1 MMLKAEDLNVYYGP
15 IHAVKGVSFE
25 VREGEIVTLIG
36 ANGAGKSTTLK
47 TLSGLMRSRGGKIE
61 FMDKSIASTAPHKIV
76 ELGLAQVPEGR
87 RIFTRMTVEENLDM
101 GAFIKKNANVE
112 ADKERVFE
120 QFPRLKERRK
130 QVAGTLSG
138 GEQQMLA
145 MGRALM
151 SDPKLLML
159 DEPSMGLAPILVE
172 QVFDIITELHKA
184 GTTILL
190 VEQNAEM
197 ALSIA
202 DRAYVMEMMLSLCAC
217 GSSNSASSAKEARGE
232 AAYYAPEPAMPMAA
246 EAAYDMAYEESGMGM
261 ANTASAKTSGSD
273 TPAENPEKIIYS
285 ADATVETTE
294 FDQCLVN
301 LDKLLA
307 ANGGFVESSSVN
319 GSNYYDSSRGK
330 VSRRTASYTLRIPSA
345 NFGGMMDALST
356 LGNVPYT
363 HMYTENV
370 TAQYYDVEAR
380 MKAYQKQEQR
390 LLEMMDLAETVED
403 IITIEDKL
411 TDVRYRI
418 DSLQSSLNNWDRR
431 VSYSTLSLTVQEVQ
445 VYTPEAVTKITYGQ
459 RLANAFKDSLK
470 NAGEFF
476 QDLLVFLVSALPTLV
491 ILAVLFFVLRPLLK
505 KLHARGKARRAKR
518 AEERAAKKALK
529 EQAKKPAPVKT
540 EEKSE

>member
-1 MMLKAEDLNVYYGP
+1 MNLK
-15 IHAVKGVSFE
+15 
-25 VREGEIVTLIG
+25 
-36 ANGAGKSTTLK
+36 
-47 TLSGLMRSRGGKIE
+47 RSL
-61 FMDKSIASTAPHKIV
+61 V
-76 ELGLAQVPEGR
+76 LLLA
-87 RIFTRMTVEENLDM
+87 
-101 GAFIKKNANVE
+101 
-112 ADKERVFE
+112 
-120 QFPRLKERRK
+120 
-130 QVAGTLSG
+130 
-138 GEQQMLA
+138 
-145 MGRALM
+145 
-151 SDPKLLML
+151 
-159 DEPSMGLAPILVE
+159 LV
-172 QVFDIITELHKA
+172 
-184 GTTILL
+184 
-190 VEQNAEM
+190 M
-197 ALSIA
+197 C
-202 DRAYVMEMMLSLCAC
+202 LSLCAC
-217 GSSNSASSAKEARGE
+217 GSANTGAPAAKQSYSYEMN
-232 AAYYAPEPAMPMAA
+232 AAPAPMP
-246 EAAYDMAYEESGMGM
+246 EAAYDMAYDGDSGFVTGSTAARKESG
-261 ANTASAKTSGSD
+261 SE
-273 TPAENPEKIIYS
+273 TPEENPEKIIYS

-294 FDQCLVN
+294 FDKSIEELN
-301 LDKLLA
+301 AMLSEA
-307 ANGGFVESSSVN
+307 GGFVESSSVN

-345 NFGGMMDALST
+345 KFGGMMDALST

-380 MKAYQKQEQR
+380 MKAYQKQEER

-518 AEERAAKKALK
+518 AEEKAAKKALK
-529 EQAKKPAPVKT
+529 EQAKQPAPVKT

>member
-1 MMLKAEDLNVYYGP
+1 M
-15 IHAVKGVSFE
+15 
-25 VREGEIVTLIG
+25 
-36 ANGAGKSTTLK
+36 K
-47 TLSGLMRSRGGKIE
+47 TMKRFTALALS
-61 FMDKSIASTAPHKIV
+61 
-76 ELGLAQVPEGR
+76 
-87 RIFTRMTVEENLDM
+87 
-101 GAFIKKNANVE
+101 
-112 ADKERVFE
+112 
-120 QFPRLKERRK
+120 
-130 QVAGTLSG
+130 
-138 GEQQMLA
+138 
-145 MGRALM
+145 
-151 SDPKLLML
+151 
-159 DEPSMGLAPILVE
+159 
-172 QVFDIITELHKA
+172 
-184 GTTILL
+184 LL
-190 VEQNAEM
+190 V
-197 ALSIA
+197 
-202 DRAYVMEMMLSLCAC
+202 MLSLCAC
-217 GSSNSASSAKEARGE
+217 GSSSSAMSAKEARGE

-261 ANTASAKTSGSD
+261 TNGTSAKTAGSD

-518 AEERAAKKALK
+518 AEEKAAKKALK
-529 EQAKKPAPVKT
+529 EQAKQPAPVKT

>member
-1 MMLKAEDLNVYYGP
+1 MHGWKKPCIFCRREYNNSVNSFFTEQSGGLCVKVSED
-15 IHAVKGVSFE
+15 K
-25 VREGEIVTLIG
+25 
-36 ANGAGKSTTLK
+36 TLK
-47 TLSGLMRSRGGKIE
+47 
-61 FMDKSIASTAPHKIV
+61 
-76 ELGLAQVPEGR
+76 R
-87 RIFTRMTVEENLDM
+87 RIHDM
-101 GAFIKKNANVE
+101 KHMKKPA
-112 ADKERVFE
+112 A
-120 QFPRLKERRK
+120 L
-130 QVAGTLSG
+130 L
-138 GEQQMLA
+138 LA
-145 MGRALM
+145 VLM
-151 SDPKLLML
+151 C
-159 DEPSMGLAPILVE
+159 
-172 QVFDIITELHKA
+172 
-184 GTTILL
+184 
-190 VEQNAEM
+190 
-197 ALSIA
+197 
-202 DRAYVMEMMLSLCAC
+202 LSLCAC
-217 GSSNSASSAKEARGE
+217 GAKNSSASYEARGDN
-232 AAYYAPEPAMPMAA
+232 AYYAGAPAAPMPEPMEA
-246 EAAYDMAYEESGMGM
+246 EAAYDMAYEESGFGM
-261 ANTASAKTSGSD
+261 SNGTTAKAEGAD

-294 FDQCLVN
+294 FDECLAN
-301 LDKLLA
+301 LEKLLE

-345 NFGGMMDALST
+345 KFGGMMDALST

-380 MKAYQKQEQR
+380 MKAYQKQEER

-445 VYTPEAVTKITYGQ
+445 VYTPETVTKITYGQ
-459 RLANAFKDSLK
+459 RLVNAFRDSLK

-491 ILAVLFFVLRPLLK
+491 ILALLFFVFRPLLK
-505 KLHARGKARRAKR
+505 KLHARGKMRRAKR

-529 EQAKKPAPVKT
+529 AQTKTPASEKTDEQ
-540 EEKSE
+540 EK